1 MPTLTKHNLDT
12 AEILNPKRRGDSGG
26 RKKEK
31 YSYYA
36 GYSRS
41 FTSRLFQTVGLH
53 REDVILDPWNGAGTT
68 TSVSSRLEY
77 RSIGFD
83 LNPVMVVV
91 AKSNEVG
98 IQNIQSIT
106 PLAKEILSTAT
117 NEPSEFEWIDP
128 LEMWFET
135 ETSRFI
141 RSLEKALQK
150 VLLPNDYQIL
160 KNRQIEDVSSL
171 SALFYVALFNM
182 ARSLVSSFRGSNPT
196 WLKTARSSGER
207 LQIPNELIAQKFLSH
222 VQDLEA
228 YLQEKSN
235 LRPLK
240 KEASSLID
248 IASSTSLPL
257 KDSSV
262 DFVLTS
268 PPYCTRIDYAVK
280 TRVELALLGYG
291 DDESFR
297 ALRHSLLGTAT
308 VPKTKIDVDRGWG
321 SECSEFLEKVYS
333 HPSKASKT
341 YYYSN
346 HLQYFKGMSDS
357 IKEIK
362 RVTRDGGSCVFV
374 VQTSY
379 YKEIF
384 NNLPKIITEMSENS
398 GLNLRRREDFVVGQ
412 DMSRVHRGT
421 RTYRSGKAPNYESV
435 IVFENVS
442 SRCM

>member
-1 MPTLTKHNLDT
+1 MSTLTKHNLDT
-12 AEILNPKRRGDSGG
+12 AEILNPKRRGDSAG

-36 GYSRS
+36 GYSKS
-41 FTSRLFQTVGLH
+41 FTSRLFETVGLY
-53 REDVILDPWNGAGTT
+53 REDIILDPWNGAGTT
-68 TSVSSRLEY
+68 TSVSSELEY

-98 IQNIQSIT
+98 TQNLQSIA
-106 PLAKEILSTAT
+106 PLATEILSTST
-117 NEPSEFEWIDP
+117 KELSEFESVDP
-128 LEMWFET
+128 LEMWFDIET
-135 ETSRFI
+135 ARFI
-141 RSLEKALQK
+141 RSLERAIQR
-150 VLLPNDYQIL
+150 VLLPNNYQEL
-160 KNRQIEDVSSL
+160 KRRPIEDVSSL
-171 SALFYVALFNM
+171 SAFFYVALFNM

-196 WLKTARSSGER
+196 WLKTAKTIGER
-207 LQIPNELIAQKFLSH
+207 LKIPNELIAQKFLSH
-222 VQDLEA
+222 VEYLEG
-228 YLQEKSN
+228 YLKDKSDP
-235 LRPLK
+235 RPLRK
-240 KEASSLID
+240 DASSLID
-248 IASSTSLPL
+248 VASSTNLPL
-257 KDSSV
+257 KDSSI

-297 ALRHSLLGTAT
+297 SLRHSLLGTAT
-308 VPKTKIDVDRGWG
+308 VPKAKIDIDKKWG
-321 SECSEFLEKVYS
+321 LECSEFLEKVYS
-333 HPSKASKT
+333 HESKASKT

-346 HLQYFKGMSDS
+346 HLQYFKGMFDS

-362 RVTRDGGSCVFV
+362 RVTRDGGSCIFV

-384 NNLPKIITEMSENS
+384 NNLPKIITEMSESS
-398 GLNLRRREDFVVGQ
+398 GLYLRRREDFIVGQ

-421 RTYRSGKAPNYESV
+421 RRYRSGKAPNYESV

-442 SRCM
+442 ARSV